1 VQFGH
6 KALNSSGPYGLTATE
21 RMLLMSFARRLAAGL
36 PVAGVTALAALAF
49 TGAPAAATG
58 DETARVAHPAVMTTP
73 SADDQRGDADGYG
86 GEAPNDNATETP
98 TRGRPGYGSE
108 SPTTTPPTT
117 PPTTVSPSP
126 STPTASVDTVPPG
139 GELPA
144 TSPAATPSPSEST
157 PGGGVSAGGT
167 LPLTGAPLGLTA
179 AVGGALLVAGA
190 GAVLYGRRRKA

>member
-1 VQFGH
+1 
-6 KALNSSGPYGLTATE
+6 
-21 RMLLMSFARRLAAGL
+21 MSFARRLAAGL

-58 DETARVAHPAVMTTP
+58 DEAARVAHPAVMTTP
-73 SADDQRGDADGYG
+73 SADDQRTDADGYG
-86 GEAPNDNATETP
+86 GEAPDSDTP
-98 TRGRPGYGSE
+98 TRGQQGYGSE
-108 SPTTTPPTT
+108 SPATTPPTT
-117 PPTTVSPSP
+117 PPTASPSP

-144 TSPAATPSPSEST
+144 TSPAPSPSEST